1 MYDDR
6 VKSMIGKVVK
16 HFKGKDYLVIN
27 LAEHTETGE
36 LMVIYKAL
44 YGDYKVYVR
53 TIEMFTN
60 ELDKVKYP
68 NCNQKY
74 RFELK

>member
-1 MYDDR
+1 MYEDR

-53 TIEMFTN
+53 PLEMFTN
-60 ELDKVKYP
+60 EVDKVKYP

-74 RFELK
+74 RFKLK

>member
-1 MYDDR
+1 MLDKR
-6 VKSMIGKVVK
+6 FENMIGKVVK

-27 LAEHTETGE
+27 IAEHTETGE

-44 YGDYKVYVR
+44 YGEYKLYVR
-53 TIEMFTN
+53 PLEMFIS
-60 ELDKVKYP
+60 EVDRVKYP
-68 NCNQKY
+68 NCKQKY

>member
-53 TIEMFTN
+53 PLEMFTN
-60 ELDKVKYP
+60 EVDKVKYP

>member
-6 VKSMIGKVVK
+6 VKSIIGKVVK

-53 TIEMFTN
+53 LLEMFTN
-60 ELDKVKYP
+60 EVDKVKYP

>member
-36 LMVIYKAL
+36 LMVIYKSL
-44 YGDYKVYVR
+44 YGYYKVYVR
-53 TIEMFTN
+53 PLEMFTN
-60 ELDKVKYP
+60 EVDKVKYP

>member
-16 HFKGKDYLVIN
+16 HFKGKDYVVIN

-53 TIEMFTN
+53 PLEMFTN
-60 ELDKVKYP
+60 EVDKVKYP